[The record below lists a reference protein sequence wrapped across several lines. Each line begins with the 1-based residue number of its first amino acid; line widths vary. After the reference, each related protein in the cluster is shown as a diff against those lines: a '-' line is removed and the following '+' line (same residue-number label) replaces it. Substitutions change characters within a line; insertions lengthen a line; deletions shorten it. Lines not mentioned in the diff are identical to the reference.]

1 MKKKIV
7 VIIAFI
13 SLIYSGNAL
22 SQPAVGQTAPTLPNL
37 KIIDNNFP
45 NRGNKYLYLDFWTTT
60 SAPEVRSLDHLNS
73 LALRFKPK
81 VIFLAVTDENEQ
93 QVRSLLQTK
102 QWNYLYVGL
111 DEDQVYHKKFSVKEP
126 PIFYLISPDNV
137 ILASGSS
144 AELMD
149 YKLDSIINKNDSLRL
164 NIPSKYVAPSGK
176 YKMIVRPSAKN
187 KK

>member
-1 MKKKIV
+1 MKKQIV

-45 NRGNKYLYLDFWTTT
+45 NRENKYLYLDFWTTT
-60 SAPEVRSLDHLNS
+60 CAPEVRSLDHLNS
-73 LALRFKPK
+73 LALRFRPK
-81 VIFLAVTDENEQ
+81 VIFMAVTDENEQ

-111 DEDQVYHKKFSVKEP
+111 DEDQIYHKKFSVKEP
-126 PIFYLISPDNV
+126 PIFYLISPENV
-137 ILASGSS
+137 ILACDIS

-164 NIPSKYVAPSGK
+164 NIPSKYIAPSGK

>member
-22 SQPAVGQTAPTLPNL
+22 SQPAVGQTAPSLPNL

-45 NRGNKYLYLDFWTTT
+45 NKENKYLYLDFWTTT
-60 SAPEVRSLDHLNS
+60 CTPEVRSLDHLNS
-73 LALRFKPK
+73 LALRFRPK
-81 VIFLAVTDENEQ
+81 VIFMAVTDENEQ

-111 DEDQVYHKKFSVKEP
+111 DEDRIYHKKFSVEEP

-164 NIPSKYVAPSGK
+164 NIPSKYIAPSGK

>member
-1 MKKKIV
+1 MKKKIG

-37 KIIDNNFP
+37 KIVDNNFP
-45 NRGNKYLYLDFWTTT
+45 NKENKYLYLDFWTTT
-60 SAPEVRSLDHLNS
+60 CTPEVRSLDHLNS

>member
-1 MKKKIV
+1 MKKQIV

-45 NRGNKYLYLDFWTTT
+45 NRENKYLYLDFWTTT
-60 SAPEVRSLDHLNS
+60 CAPEVRSLDHLNS
-73 LALRFKPK
+73 LALRFKPR
-81 VIFLAVTDENEQ
+81 VVFLAVTDENEQ

>member
-1 MKKKIV
+1 MKKQ
-7 VIIAFI
+7 IILVGAFI
-13 SLIYSGNAL
+13 CLIYSGKVLA
-22 SQPAVGQTAPTLPNL
+22 QPAIGQTAPTLPSL
-37 KIIDNNFP
+37 KMIDNDFP
-45 NRGNKYLYLDFWTTT
+45 NRENKYLYLDFWASTC
-60 SAPEVRSLDHLNS
+60 APEVRSLDHLNS

-102 QWNYLYVGL
+102 QWNYLYIGL
-111 DEDQVYHKKFSVKEP
+111 DKDQIYHKKFSVKEP
-126 PIFYLISPDNV
+126 PIFYLISPENV
-137 ILASGSS
+137 ILASGIS
-144 AELMD
+144 AQLMD